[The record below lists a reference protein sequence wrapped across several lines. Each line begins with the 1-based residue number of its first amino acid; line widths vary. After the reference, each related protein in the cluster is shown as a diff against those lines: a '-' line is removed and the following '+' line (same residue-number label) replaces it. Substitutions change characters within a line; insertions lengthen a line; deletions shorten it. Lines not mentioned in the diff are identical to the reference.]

1 MVTMKSTP
9 MDAPLFH
16 MDSERGVEYWGC
28 RAVMAGFTVGGDVAD
43 LVPRGL
49 HLDSPAL
56 GAVLVADYGA
66 STLGPYGEFVSLLR
80 VVDDDGV
87 DGLYVPYIYVTNDAA
102 MAAGREVLGAPKK
115 LAAID
120 VQVRPEEV
128 VGTLARPSDCTLASV
143 IVSPA
148 ERLPAEILDAFLP
161 SGTPFYSLRHLPGP
175 PGATQVHELIQWNC
189 DLATRKDAFGDD
201 LRFTGPGSVTY
212 PARSAVDPVHRLE
225 VDTFVAAAYLEFDM
239 RLTAGKCVWSE
250 TVAAATAQE
259 AEPAGAPA

>member
-9 MDAPLFH
+9 LDAPLFQ
-16 MDSERGVEYWGC
+16 MDSERGIEYWGC
-28 RAVMAGFTVGGDVAD
+28 RAVMAGFTVRGDISD
-43 LVPRGL
+43 LVPHGL
-49 HLDSPAL
+49 HLDSPAI
-56 GAVLVADYGA
+56 GAVLVAEYGA
-66 STLGPYGEFVSLLR
+66 STLGPYGEYVSLLR

-87 DGLYVPYIYVTNDAA
+87 DGLYVPYIYVTDDAA

-115 LAAID
+115 LASIG
-120 VQVRPEEV
+120 VEVRPEAV
-128 VGTLARPSDCTLASV
+128 VGTLGRPSECTLASV
-143 IVSPA
+143 VVSPV

-212 PARSAVDPVHRLE
+212 PSRSAVDPVHRLE
-225 VDTFVAAAYLEFDM
+225 VDAFVAAAYFEFDM
-239 RLTAGKCVWSE
+239 RLTAGKVIWSE
-250 TVAAATAQE
+250 TVAAVGSWQAV
-259 AEPAGAPA
+259 PAGASA

>member
-9 MDAPLFH
+9 LDAPLFQ
-16 MDSERGVEYWGC
+16 MDPERGIEYWGC
-28 RAVMAGFTVGGDVAD
+28 RAVMAAFTVGGDVAD

-56 GAVLVADYGA
+56 GAVLVADYIA
-66 STLGPYGEFVSLLR
+66 STLGPYREFVSLVR
-80 VVDDDGV
+80 VVDDSGADGI
-87 DGLYVPYIYVTNDAA
+87 YIPYIYVTGDAA

-120 VQVRPEEV
+120 VTVHPEAV
-128 VGTLARPSDCTLASV
+128 VGTLARPCGSTLASV
-143 IVSPA
+143 VVSPA

-161 SGTPFYSLRHLPGP
+161 PGTPFYSLRHLPGP
-175 PGATQVHELIQWNC
+175 PGATQVHELIRWNC
-189 DLATRKDAFGDD
+189 DLAARKDAFGDD

-225 VDTFVAAAYLEFDM
+225 VDTLVAAAYLEFDM
-239 RLTAGKCVWSE
+239 RLTAGTCVWSE
-250 TVAAATAQE
+250 TVAAAATLESE
-259 AEPAGAPA
+259 AAVASA

>member
-9 MDAPLFH
+9 LDAPLFQ
-16 MDSERGVEYWGC
+16 MDSERGIEYWGC
-28 RAVMAGFTVGGDVAD
+28 RAVLAGFTVRGDISD
-43 LVPRGL
+43 LVPHGL
-49 HLDSPAL
+49 HLDSPPV
-56 GAVLVADYGA
+56 GAVLVAEYGA

-87 DGLYVPYIYVTNDAA
+87 GGLYVPYIYVTDDAA

-115 LAAID
+115 LAAIS
-120 VQVRPEEV
+120 VQVRPEAV
-128 VGTLARPSDCTLASV
+128 VGTLGRPSDCTLASV
-143 IVSPA
+143 VVSPV

-212 PARSAVDPVHRLE
+212 PSRSAVDPVHRLE

-239 RLTAGKCVWSE
+239 HLTAGKVIWSE
-250 TVAAATAQE
+250 TVAAVSSRQ
-259 AEPAGAPA
+259 AEPAGASA

>member
-9 MDAPLFH
+9 LDAPLFQ
-16 MDSERGVEYWGC
+16 MDPERGIEYWGC
-28 RAVMAGFTVGGDVAD
+28 RAVMAGFTVAGDVSD

-49 HLDSPAL
+49 HLGSPAL
-56 GAVLVADYGA
+56 GPVLVADSGA
-66 STLGPYGEFVSLLR
+66 STLGPYVEFVSLLR

-102 MAAGREVLGAPKK
+102 MAAGRAVLGDPKK

-128 VGTLARPSDCTLASV
+128 VGTLARPSDCRLASV

-148 ERLPAEILDAFLP
+148 ERLPAEILDASLP

-189 DLATRKDAFGDD
+189 DLAVRKDAFGDD

-212 PARSAVDPVHRLE
+212 PAHSAVDPVHRLE
-225 VDTFVAAAYLEFDM
+225 VDTLVAAAYLEFDM
-239 RLTAGKCVWSE
+239 RLTAGDGVWSE
-250 TVAAATAQE
+250 TVVAATAQE
-259 AEPAGAPA
+259 AEPAGTPA

>member
-1 MVTMKSTP
+1 MHPCSTWTRSGGSSIGAAEPSWPDSPWAATWPTSSRAASTSTP
-9 MDAPLFH
+9 LRSALSSLPTTAPAR
-16 MDSERGVEYWGC
+16 S
-28 RAVMAGFTVGGDVAD
+28 
-43 LVPRGL
+43 VP
-49 HLDSPAL
+49 
-56 GAVLVADYGA
+56 
-66 STLGPYGEFVSLLR
+66 T
-80 VVDDDGV
+80 
-87 DGLYVPYIYVTNDAA
+87 
-102 MAAGREVLGAPKK
+102 PKK

-120 VQVRPEEV
+120 VRVRPEAV

-143 IVSPA
+143 IVSPV

-189 DLATRKDAFGDD
+189 DLAVRKDAFGDD

-225 VDTFVAAAYLEFDM
+225 VDTLVAAAYLEFDM

-250 TVAAATAQE
+250 TVVAATAQE
-259 AEPAGAPA
+259 AEPAGTPA